1 MHYSVIPGR
10 DLSSELAA
18 RWSVIQQADDTLAS
32 PYFCPQFTQ
41 AVAAVRDDVFV
52 GLLEDGGEVVG
63 FFPFQ
68 RSRGGVA
75 RPVGLGLSDYHGVI
89 ALPDAQWTATELMR
103 GCKLIRWEFDHL
115 PTSQQQF
122 AACCNAVSESP
133 IIDVAQGMAA
143 YEASR
148 DKSGRKQLRE
158 ARRKSK
164 KLSTEVGQLTF
175 TLHSAHQD
183 ILEQLLTWK
192 SEQCR
197 RTGTVDFFTLDW
209 CVKLISRI
217 HAIRE
222 PDFGGILACLH
233 AGDTLT
239 AVHFAMYSRQ
249 VWHSW
254 FPAYNHEL
262 QEYSPGFILLLELIK
277 AASGQQIGYID
288 LGKGL
293 SLYKKRV
300 MTGGVPVAEG
310 CLAMPSLH
318 NQIRDFREKVEAWGR
333 HSRIKPLLRLPGR
346 IIKNMDRK
354 KRYE

>member
-1 MHYSVIPGR
+1 MKYTVIPAQQ
-10 DLSSELAA
+10 LTPELEA
-18 RWSVIQQADDTLAS
+18 RWSAIQQVDPALAS
-32 PYFCPQFTQ
+32 PYFRPEFTQ

-52 GLLEDGGEVVG
+52 ALLEEGDAVVG

-68 RSRGGVA
+68 RGPGGLA

-89 ALPDAQWTATELMR
+89 AQADARWSAEELLR
-103 GCKLIRWEFDHL
+103 GCKLDRWEFDHL
-115 PTSQQQF
+115 PASQQQF
-122 AACCNAVSESP
+122 AACHAAVSDSP
-133 IIDVAQGMAA
+133 IIEVAQGMEA

-158 ARRKSK
+158 VRRKSE
-164 KLSTEVGQLTF
+164 KLAERFGSLTF
-175 TLHSAHQD
+175 TLHSSSRD
-183 ILEQLLTWK
+183 ILHQLISWK

-197 RTGTVDFFTLDW
+197 RTGTVDFFALDW
-209 CVKLISRI
+209 CVKLIERI
-217 HAIRE
+217 HASRKSE
-222 PDFGGILACLH
+222 FGGMLACLH
-233 AGDTLT
+233 AADTLA

-262 QEYSPGFILLLELIK
+262 EEYSPGFILLLEMIR
-277 AASGQQIGYID
+277 AASEQGVRHID

-300 MTGGVPVAEG
+300 MTGGIPVAEG
-310 CLAMPSLH
+310 CLMLPSLR
-318 NQIRDFREKVEAWGR
+318 NRLQDWRQRAEGWGKK
-333 HSRIKPLLRLPGR
+333 SFLRPILRVPGR

-354 KRYE
+354 RKYE